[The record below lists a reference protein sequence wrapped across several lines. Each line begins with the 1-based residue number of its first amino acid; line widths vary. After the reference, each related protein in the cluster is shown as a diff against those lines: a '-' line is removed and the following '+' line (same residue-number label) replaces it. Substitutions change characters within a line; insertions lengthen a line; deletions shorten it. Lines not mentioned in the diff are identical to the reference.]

1 MAYCKRDAIR
11 IVSSAAKE
19 YQKKLEGTN
28 LLFIYRDRKTN
39 QIEFFEAI
47 FLANNFQHLSGI
59 EMIDSDG
66 NRVQSATL
74 FYQKCLDGKLK
85 EEEIRF
91 KDDGTTELKLNALPY
106 VVSFI
111 DKSKITGLF
120 NGKGLTLEIDRL
132 VGTVTYCLGFIQ
144 DGEYF
149 YPGSCLLSDFCNLV
163 DVPSQVLAIFS
174 KSVEEKEPL
183 YKNIRYL
190 AKGFPIEK
198 VNFPEKLRDKITIEN
213 KMAYDQDDN
222 KNG

>member
-1 MAYCKRDAIR
+1 MAYSKRDAIR

-39 QIEFFEAI
+39 QIEFFEVI

-91 KDDGTTELKLNALPY
+91 KDDGTTELKLIFL
-106 VVSFI
+106 
-111 DKSKITGLF
+111 TEGTLF
-120 NGKGLTLEIDRL
+120 AYCVLRRKRL
-132 VGTVTYCLGFIQ
+132 R
-144 DGEYF
+144 
-149 YPGSCLLSDFCNLV
+149 S
-163 DVPSQVLAIFS
+163 
-174 KSVEEKEPL
+174 
-183 YKNIRYL
+183 
-190 AKGFPIEK
+190 
-198 VNFPEKLRDKITIEN
+198 
-213 KMAYDQDDN
+213 
-222 KNG
+222 